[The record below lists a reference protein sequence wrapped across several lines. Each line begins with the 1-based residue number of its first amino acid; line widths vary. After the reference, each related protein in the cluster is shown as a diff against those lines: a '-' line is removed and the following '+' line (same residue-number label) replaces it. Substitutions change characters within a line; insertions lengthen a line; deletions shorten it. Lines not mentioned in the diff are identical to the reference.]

1 MMVEKGPVLCGTGPL
16 VSFLLST
23 ETKLLDD
30 VSVSLDVSSLEVI
43 EELTSLTFEAK
54 VGSSCCNVFLVLLHV
69 LGKMIDTVGK

>member
-30 VSVSLDVSSLEVI
+30 ASVSLDVGPLKVV
-43 EELTSLTFEAK
+43 EELTSLTYETK
-54 VGSSCCNVFLVLLHV
+54 EGTTCCNVFLVPLHV

>member
-16 VSFLLST
+16 VYFLLST

-30 VSVSLDVSSLEVI
+30 ASVSLDVGPLKVV
-43 EELTSLTFEAK
+43 EELTSLTYEAK
-54 VGSSCCNVFLVLLHV
+54 EGTTCCNVFLVPLHV

>member
-30 VSVSLDVSSLEVI
+30 IPVSLDINPLEI
-43 EELTSLTFEAK
+43 IQNLTTLTYKAK
-54 VGSSCCNVFLVLLHV
+54 KATTCNHVFLIILHV
-69 LGKMIDTVGK
+69 LGKVSDTVGK